1 MSLHG
6 GIPGAIADDVRRGE
20 RLEWWTLAWMTSVV
34 AVMWLVMG
42 SSQAMK
48 AAVIED
54 LLSLVPAIVFLLSAH
69 WERKHPNARFPFGY
83 RRANSLAF
91 LVAATALLSV
101 GGFLVYESV
110 TTLVRQEHPTVGG
123 ITLFG
128 HTIWLGW
135 LMIAALAYS
144 VVPPMILGHLKHP
157 IATRIRDKVLHT
169 DALMQKADWQTG
181 LAGIAG
187 IIGIGLG
194 WWWADATAALF
205 ISLSIIKDAV
215 GALEKAVAELLDGTP
230 RSLDSNAVSEDA
242 EKLIAAL
249 KARFGDADVRLRETG
264 RYIAAEVDCAPPRV
278 VPDAAE
284 LMSEALAWRLASLS
298 FRPTA
303 EGPQHSVIP
312 AKAGISPSHQ
322 DAALRSRP
330 SPG

>member
-54 LLSLVPAIVFLLSAH
+54 LLSLVPAIVFLLSSH
-69 WERKHPNARFPFGY
+69 WERKQPNARFPFGY

-101 GGFLVYESV
+101 GGFLVYESI

-144 VVPPMILGHLKHP
+144 VVPPIILGHFKHP

-187 IIGIGLG
+187 IIGIGMG

-242 EKLIAAL
+242 ERLIAAL
-249 KARFGDADVRLRETG
+249 EARFGDVDVRLRETG
-264 RYIAAEVDCAPPRV
+264 RYIAAEVDCAPPEV
-278 VPDAAE
+278 VPDAAG
-284 LMSEALAWRLASLS
+284 LMGEALAWRLASLS

-322 DAALRSRP
+322 DAAFRSRP

>member
-6 GIPGAIADDVRRGE
+6 GIPAAIADDVRHGE
-20 RLEWWTLAWMTSVV
+20 QLEWWTLAWMISVV
-34 AVMWLVMG
+34 AVMALVMG

-54 LLSLVPAIVFLLSAH
+54 VLSLVPAIVFLLSIH
-69 WERKHPNARFPFGY
+69 WERKQPNRRFPFGY

-101 GGFLVYESV
+101 GGFLAYESV

-144 VVPPMILGHLKHP
+144 VVPPLILGHIKHP

-194 WWWADATAALF
+194 WWWADAAAALF
-205 ISLSIIKDAV
+205 ISLSIIKDAI

-230 RSLDSNAVSEDA
+230 RSLDSNDPSEDS
-242 EKLIAAL
+242 ERLTAAL
-249 KARFGDADVRLRETG
+249 KKRFGNVEVRLRETG
-264 RYIAAEVDCAPPRV
+264 RYIAAEVDCASPRV
-278 VPDAAE
+278 IPTAEE
-284 LMSEALAWRLASLS
+284 LMGKGLAWRLASLT
-298 FRPTA
+298 FRP
-303 EGPQHSVIP
+303 EP
-312 AKAGISPSHQ
+312 A
-322 DAALRSRP
+322 DAP
-330 SPG
+330 V

>member
-6 GIPGAIADDVRRGE
+6 GIPAAIADDVQHGE

-34 AVMWLVMG
+34 VVMWLVMG

-54 LLSLVPAIVFLLSAH
+54 LLSLVPAIVFLLSTH
-69 WERKHPNARFPFGY
+69 WERKQPNPRFPFAY

-101 GGFLVYESV
+101 GGFLAYESV

-144 VVPPMILGHLKHP
+144 VVPPMILGHFKHP

-194 WWWADATAALF
+194 WWWADAAAALF

-215 GALEKAVAELLDGTP
+215 GALEKAVAEQLDGTP
-230 RSLDSNAVSEDA
+230 RALDSNKIADDA
-242 EKLIAAL
+242 EALIAAL
-249 KARFGDADVRLRETG
+249 RARLGDVEVRLRETG
-264 RYIAAEVDCAPPRV
+264 RYIAAEVDCAPPDV
-278 VPDAAE
+278 VPTAE
-284 LMSEALAWRLASLS
+284 DLLGKELAWRLASLT
-298 FRPTA
+298 FRPT
-303 EGPQHSVIP
+303 
-312 AKAGISPSHQ
+312 
-322 DAALRSRP
+322 
-330 SPG
+330 

>member
-6 GIPGAIADDVRRGE
+6 GIPTAIADDVRHGE
-20 RLEWWTLAWMTSVV
+20 RLEWWTLGWMASVV
-34 AVMWLVMG
+34 LVMGLVMG

-54 LLSLVPAIVFLLSAH
+54 VLSLVPAIVFLLSTH
-69 WERKHPNARFPFGY
+69 WERKHPNPRFPFGY

-144 VVPPMILGHLKHP
+144 VVPPIILGHLKHP

-181 LAGIAG
+181 LAGIGG

-205 ISLSIIKDAV
+205 ISLSIIKDAI

-230 RSLDSNAVSEDA
+230 RSLDSNDPSKDA
-242 EKLIAAL
+242 DQLTAAL
-249 KARFGDADVRLRETG
+249 IKRFGDVDVRLRETG
-264 RYIAAEVDCAPPRV
+264 RYIAAEVDCASPHLIPT
-278 VPDAAE
+278 AEE
-284 LMSEALAWRLASLS
+284 LMGKGLAWRLASLN
-298 FRPTA
+298 FRPGPVDTA
-303 EGPQHSVIP
+303 V
-312 AKAGISPSHQ
+312 
-322 DAALRSRP
+322 
-330 SPG
+330 

>member
-6 GIPGAIADDVRRGE
+6 GIPAAIVDDVRRGE

-34 AVMWLVMG
+34 IVMGLVMG

-54 LLSLVPAIVFLLSAH
+54 LLSLVPAIVFLLSTH
-69 WERKHPNARFPFGY
+69 WERKQPNRRFPFGY

-91 LVAATALLSV
+91 LIAATALLSV
-101 GGFLVYESV
+101 GAFLAYESV
-110 TTLVRQEHPTVGG
+110 TTLVHQEHPTVGG

-194 WWWADATAALF
+194 WWWADAAAALF
-205 ISLSIIKDAV
+205 ISLSIIKDAI

-230 RSLDSNAVSEDA
+230 RALDSNDMSEDA
-242 EKLIAAL
+242 EQLTEAL
-249 KARFGDADVRLRETG
+249 KKQFGDIEVRLRETG
-264 RYIAAEVDCAPPRV
+264 RYIAAEVDCAPPTV
-278 VPDAAE
+278 VPTAKDLLSDE
-284 LMSEALAWRLASLS
+284 LAWRLASLT
-298 FRPTA
+298 FRPVATD
-303 EGPQHSVIP
+303 
-312 AKAGISPSHQ
+312 SPVN
-322 DAALRSRP
+322 
-330 SPG
+330 

>member
-6 GIPGAIADDVRRGE
+6 GIPSAIAADVRHGE
-20 RLEWWTLAWMTSVV
+20 RLEWWTLGWMTSVV
-34 AVMWLVMG
+34 IVMGLVMG
-42 SSQAMK
+42 GSQAMK

-54 LLSLVPAIVFLLSAH
+54 LLSLIPAVVFLLSTH
-69 WERKHPNARFPFGY
+69 WERKHSDPRFPFGY

-101 GGFLVYESV
+101 GGFLAYESV

-128 HTIWLGW
+128 HTVWLGW

-194 WWWADATAALF
+194 WWWADAAAALF
-205 ISLSIIKDAV
+205 ISLSIIKDAI

-230 RSLDSNAVSEDA
+230 RALDTDAMSEDA
-242 EKLIAAL
+242 ELLTTAL
-249 KARFGDADVRLRETG
+249 KAHFGDVEVRLRETG
-264 RYIAAEVDCAPPRV
+264 RYIAAEVDCASPSV
-278 VPDAAE
+278 VPTAE
-284 LMSEALAWRLASLS
+284 DLLGKELAWRLASLT
-298 FRPTA
+298 FRP
-303 EGPQHSVIP
+303 I
-312 AKAGISPSHQ
+312 
-322 DAALRSRP
+322 
-330 SPG
+330 

>member
-1 MSLHG
+1 MSLNG
-6 GIPGAIADDVRRGE
+6 GIPATIAADVRRGE
-20 RLEWWTLAWMTSVV
+20 RLEWWTLGWMTSVV
-34 AVMWLVMG
+34 VMMWLVMG

-69 WERKHPNARFPFGY
+69 WERRHPDPRFPFGY

-101 GGFLVYESV
+101 GGFLAYESV
-110 TTLVRQEHPTVGG
+110 TTLLRQEHPTVGAT
-123 ITLFG
+123 TLFG

-144 VVPPMILGHLKHP
+144 VVPPLILGHIKHP

-205 ISLSIIKDAV
+205 ISLSIIKDAI

-230 RSLDSNAVSEDA
+230 RAPDSNVVSEDA
-242 EKLIAAL
+242 ERLTAAL
-249 KARFGDADVRLRETG
+249 TAWLGDVEVRLRETG

-278 VPDAAE
+278 IPTAE
-284 LMSEALAWRLASLS
+284 DLLGEELAWRLASLT
-298 FRPTA
+298 FRPT
-303 EGPQHSVIP
+303 
-312 AKAGISPSHQ
+312 
-322 DAALRSRP
+322 
-330 SPG
+330 

>member
-6 GIPGAIADDVRRGE
+6 GIPSAIADDVRHGK
-20 RLEWWTLAWMTSVV
+20 RLEWWTLGWMISVV
-34 AVMWLVMG
+34 VVMWLVMG

-54 LLSLVPAIVFLLSAH
+54 VLSLVPAIVFLLSIH
-69 WERKHPNARFPFGY
+69 WERKHPNPRFPFGY

-101 GGFLVYESV
+101 GGFLAYESV
-110 TTLVRQEHPTVGG
+110 TTLLRQEHPTVGG

-194 WWWADATAALF
+194 WWWADAAAALF
-205 ISLSIIKDAV
+205 ISLSIIKDAI

-230 RSLDSNAVSEDA
+230 RSLDSNDPSEDS
-242 EKLIAAL
+242 ERLTAAL
-249 KARFGDADVRLRETG
+249 KKRFGNVEVRLRETG
-264 RYIAAEVDCAPPRV
+264 RYIAAEVDCASPRV
-278 VPDAAE
+278 IPTAEE
-284 LMSEALAWRLASLS
+284 LMGKGLAWRLASLT
-298 FRPTA
+298 FRP
-303 EGPQHSVIP
+303 EP
-312 AKAGISPSHQ
+312 A
-322 DAALRSRP
+322 DAP
-330 SPG
+330 V

>member
-6 GIPGAIADDVRRGE
+6 GIPAAIVDDVRRGE

-34 AVMWLVMG
+34 IVMGLVMG

-54 LLSLVPAIVFLLSAH
+54 LLSLVPAIVFLLSTH
-69 WERKHPNARFPFGY
+69 WERKQPNRRFPFGY

-101 GGFLVYESV
+101 GAFLAYESV
-110 TTLVRQEHPTVGG
+110 TTLVHQEHPTVGG

-194 WWWADATAALF
+194 WWWADAAAALF
-205 ISLSIIKDAV
+205 ISLSIIKDAI

-230 RSLDSNAVSEDA
+230 RALDSNDMSEDA
-242 EKLIAAL
+242 EQLTEAL
-249 KARFGDADVRLRETG
+249 KKQFGDIEVRLRETG
-264 RYIAAEVDCAPPRV
+264 RYIAAEVDCAPPTV
-278 VPDAAE
+278 VPTAKDLLGDE
-284 LMSEALAWRLASLS
+284 LAWRLPSLT
-298 FRPTA
+298 FRPVATD
-303 EGPQHSVIP
+303 
-312 AKAGISPSHQ
+312 SPVN
-322 DAALRSRP
+322 
-330 SPG
+330 

>member
-6 GIPGAIADDVRRGE
+6 GIPAAIADDVRHGE
-20 RLEWWTLAWMTSVV
+20 RLEWWTLAWMISVV
-34 AVMWLVMG
+34 AVMALVMG

-54 LLSLVPAIVFLLSAH
+54 VLSLVPAIVFLLSIH
-69 WERKHPNARFPFGY
+69 WERKQPNRRFPFGY

-101 GGFLVYESV
+101 GGFLAYESF

-144 VVPPMILGHLKHP
+144 VVPPLILGHIKHP

-194 WWWADATAALF
+194 WWWADAAAALF
-205 ISLSIIKDAV
+205 ISLSIIKDAI

-230 RSLDSNAVSEDA
+230 RALDSNNPSGDA
-242 EKLIAAL
+242 ERLTAAL
-249 KARFGDADVRLRETG
+249 KKRFGNVEVRLRETG
-264 RYIAAEVDCAPPRV
+264 RYIAAEVDCASPKVIPT
-278 VPDAAE
+278 AE
-284 LMSEALAWRLASLS
+284 DLLGKELAWRLASLT
-298 FRPTA
+298 FRP
-303 EGPQHSVIP
+303 EP
-312 AKAGISPSHQ
+312 ADP
-322 DAALRSRP
+322 P
-330 SPG
+330 VN

>member
-6 GIPGAIADDVRRGE
+6 GIPAAIVDDVRRGE

-34 AVMWLVMG
+34 IVMGLVMG

-54 LLSLVPAIVFLLSAH
+54 LLSLVPAIVFLLSTH
-69 WERKHPNARFPFGY
+69 WERKQPNRRFPFGY

-101 GGFLVYESV
+101 GAFLAYESV
-110 TTLVRQEHPTVGG
+110 TTLVHQEHPTVGG

-157 IATRIRDKVLHT
+157 IATRIRDKVLQT

-194 WWWADATAALF
+194 WWWADAAAALF
-205 ISLSIIKDAV
+205 ISLSIIKDAI

-230 RSLDSNAVSEDA
+230 RALDSNDMSEDA
-242 EKLIAAL
+242 EQLTEAL
-249 KARFGDADVRLRETG
+249 KKQFGDVEVRLRETG
-264 RYIAAEVDCAPPRV
+264 RYIAAEVDCAPPTV
-278 VPDAAE
+278 VPTAKDLLGDE
-284 LMSEALAWRLASLS
+284 LAWRLASLT
-298 FRPTA
+298 FRPVATD
-303 EGPQHSVIP
+303 
-312 AKAGISPSHQ
+312 SPVN
-322 DAALRSRP
+322 
-330 SPG
+330 

>member
-6 GIPGAIADDVRRGE
+6 GIPRAIAADVKRGE
-20 RLEWWTLAWMTSVV
+20 RLEYWTLGWMVSVV
-34 AVMWLVMG
+34 LVMWLVMG

-54 LLSLVPAIVFLLSAH
+54 LLSLVPAIVFLLSVH
-69 WERKHPNARFPFGY
+69 WERRRPNRRFPFGY

-101 GGFLVYESV
+101 GGFLAYESV
-110 TTLVRQEHPTVGG
+110 TTLIRQEHPTVGG

-144 VVPPMILGHLKHP
+144 VVPPIILGHMKQP
-157 IATRIRDKVLHT
+157 VAERIRDKVLHT

-205 ISLSIIKDAV
+205 ISLSIVKDAI
-215 GALEKAVAELLDGTP
+215 GALEKAVSELLDGTP
-230 RSLDSNAVSEDA
+230 RALDSNRLSDDA
-242 EKLIAAL
+242 ERLIAAL
-249 KARFGDADVRLRETG
+249 KARFENADVRLRETG
-264 RYIAAEVDCAPPRV
+264 RYIAAEVDCAPPKDI
-278 VPDAAE
+278 PTANE
-284 LMSEALAWRLASLS
+284 LMGDDLAWRLASLS
-298 FRPTA
+298 FRPEPA
-303 EGPQHSVIP
+303 DAGP
-312 AKAGISPSHQ
+312 
-322 DAALRSRP
+322 
-330 SPG
+330 